1 MNCRIML
8 FEALSIDDGK
18 YYPRFGY
25 NTDPCIGI
33 GTRSFDSERGSG
45 EFYKEIISI
54 FDKIQSRMP
63 EGTDFIIQNGE
74 RVPVEI
80 IPGETIPR
88 PLSHRMDSA
97 YFGKAFQALKKKYPA
112 LSISISD

>member
-45 EFYKEIISI
+45 EFYKENAFLRDI
-54 FDKIQSRMP
+54 KVNYLRY
-63 EGTDFIIQNGE
+63 GKLTE
-74 RVPVEI
+74 RQVE
-80 IPGETIPR
+80 
-88 PLSHRMDSA
+88 
-97 YFGKAFQALKKKYPA
+97 AFKKVVQKMKER
-112 LSISISD
+112 SSD